1 MPWKRMWHPT
11 QVPLPGK
18 SMDSGAWW
26 AAVHGVAKSRTQLS
40 DFTFTFHPW
49 GCGSLISQEKC
60 SVVTSSE
67 TAPSDEQRHAGGP
80 VRRDV
85 GARMSH
91 GDYGVLRSL
100 ARGTP
105 DVHPPVP
112 AVSIPACVYR
122 AEGRG
127 EMALVVPGREQ
138 TVFLLT
144 ACSLLGMKTIHS

>member
-1 MPWKRMWHPT
+1 
-11 QVPLPGK
+11 
-18 SMDSGAWW
+18 MDSGAWW
-26 AAVHGVAKSRTQLS
+26 AAVHGVAKSRTRLN

-67 TAPSDEQRHAGGP
+67 TAPSDEQCHASGP

-91 GDYGVLRSL
+91 GDYGALRSL

-105 DVHPPVP
+105 DAHPPVP

-122 AEGRG
+122 AGGRG
-127 EMALVVPGREQ
+127 ETALAVPSREQ
-138 TVFLLT
+138 TVLPLT
-144 ACSLLGMKTIHS
+144 ACSPLGMKTIHS